1 MERYVGWREDEGL
14 KEDLGK
20 YVRVFYQRTEILSF
34 VSRDFS
40 QYKWSLR
47 SLDRQ
52 LRHFVI
58 FYTDHLKS
66 LTFNKLLEKS

>member
-34 VSRDFS
+34 VSR
-40 QYKWSLR
+40 QVQQAVRKELEGPG
-47 SLDRQ
+47 
-52 LRHFVI
+52 
-58 FYTDHLKS
+58 
-66 LTFNKLLEKS
+66 KLLGYQATKQCRRSFDRFTCN